1 MRRCGKFRREWETA
15 EAKNKNWTPENYP
28 ILRYADVL
36 LMLAEA
42 ENEVNKQP
50 TDLAYTALNLVRKRA
65 GIPEVKTSLM
75 ISSNRRCAMNVHAN
89 SVLSLS
95 ASSIWC
101 AGAYTL
107 TECRT
112 Y

>member
-1 MRRCGKFRREWETA
+1 MKLPCAVAESSAANGETA

-50 TDLAYTALNLVRKRA
+50 HRLGLYSPKSCTQT
-65 GIPEVKTSLM
+65 
-75 ISSNRRCAMNVHAN
+75 
-89 SVLSLS
+89 
-95 ASSIWC
+95 
-101 AGAYTL
+101 
-107 TECRT
+107 CRHPRSEKPLL
-112 Y
+112 